1 MKRKQICQ
9 IPVGYVAIDADK
21 YAAMQWKL
29 RSLAQENSGLSA
41 QVDVYREEVEKLKA
55 ENENLQNQVKTKQA
69 SIDYWYELSNKLREK
84 VESYEAQNN
93 ETVTG
98 TEASPIH

>member
-9 IPVGYVAIDADK
+9 IPVGYVAIEADK
-21 YAAMQWKL
+21 YAAMQWKM

-55 ENENLQNQVKTKQA
+55 ENENLQNQVKIQQA
-69 SIDYWYELSNKLREK
+69 SIDYWYERSNKLREK
-84 VESYEAQNN
+84 VEIYEAQNK
-93 ETVTG
+93 EAPTG

>member
-9 IPVGYVAIDADK
+9 IPVGYVAIEADK

-41 QVDVYREEVEKLKA
+41 QVDVYREEVENLKSA
-55 ENENLQNQVKTKQA
+55 KECLQSQIDVSKSST
-69 SIDYWYELSNKLREK
+69 DYWYEQANKYRKELER
-84 VESYEAQNN
+84 YEAKNN
-93 ETVTG
+93 EAVTG